1 MKSTDE
7 GSSWHYKMLG
17 NDDVSEKVIAM
28 SKEGLSV
35 RDIGSALNL
44 GKSKVHRLQ
53 AELRE
58 LGRL

>member
-1 MKSTDE
+1 
-7 GSSWHYKMLG
+7 MLG